1 MPWRMLIPDNCI
13 KALYPFKSYRV
24 EKINASQDLVQIELA
39 WDKRCAL
46 RCPECGQTMA
56 RNRAE
61 WQMVRD
67 LPWAS
72 ATTVMLRFQAIQG
85 RCSNCASYRT
95 IRPPGIDERRRA
107 THRLLVFASRLC
119 REMTLSAVAEHVGV
133 ATSTILRWDK
143 CVLTNQ
149 LPPPQLDGLR
159 VLLIDEKA
167 VRSHHHYVTLVMN
180 GETGEL
186 LYMAEGKK
194 KESLEKF
201 FQQLTPRQRA
211 SIEAVGIDRA
221 GAYHAVVRDYLP
233 KAAIVYDKFHLIAN
247 YHAVI
252 DEVRRQE
259 WRQAKAEQK
268 QVIKGERYNLFRN
281 SENQTPEQKR
291 DLADLL
297 ALNQNL
303 HTVYVLKDALKC
315 LWTYRY
321 AKAAANFLDKWVGWA
336 KEAAIRPLE
345 RFANGLLEAK
355 EEITSFCK
363 HPITNGR
370 LEGFNNLISRLIHR
384 ACGVRDLDYLF
395 LKLRQES
402 LPDFLPK

>member
-1 MPWRMLIPDNCI
+1 MLIPNNCI
-13 KALYPFKSYRV
+13 QALYPFKSYRV
-24 EKINASQDLVQIELA
+24 EKINASAEIVQIDLA
-39 WDKRCAL
+39 WDKRFAL
-46 RCPECGQTMA
+46 RCPDCGQTMGE
-56 RNRAE
+56 NRSE

-72 ATTVMLRFQAIQG
+72 ANVAFLRFEAIQG
-85 RCSNCASYRT
+85 RCTHCDRYHT
-95 IRPPGIDERRRA
+95 IRPCGIDERRRA
-107 THRLLVFASRLC
+107 TQRLLLFASQLC
-119 REMTLSAVAEHVGV
+119 RQMTLSAVADLLDV

-143 CVLTNQ
+143 WVLKNQ
-149 LPPPQLDGLR
+149 LPPPKLDGLR

-201 FQQLTPRQRA
+201 FQQLTAEQKA
-211 SIEAVGIDRA
+211 SIQAVGIDRA
-221 GAYHAVVRDYLP
+221 GAYYTVVRDYLP

-247 YHAVI
+247 YHGVI
-252 DEVRRQE
+252 DEVRRAE
-259 WRQAKAEQK
+259 WHQAKAEQK
-268 QVIKGERYNLFRN
+268 EVIKGERYNLFRN
-281 SENQTPEQKR
+281 RENQTPEQKR
-291 DLADLL
+291 DLAALL
-297 ALNQNL
+297 AMNQNL

-321 AKAAANFLDKWVGWA
+321 AKAAANFLDRWVGWA
-336 KEAAIRPLE
+336 REAAIRPLE
-345 RFANGLLEAK
+345 RFANSLLQAK
-355 EEITSFCK
+355 EEIISFCK

-370 LEGFNNLISRLIHR
+370 LEGFNNLISRLVHR

-402 LPDFLPK
+402 LPDVLPK

>member
-1 MPWRMLIPDNCI
+1 MLIPNNCI

-24 EKINASQDLVQIELA
+24 EKINASAEIVQIDLA
-39 WDKRCAL
+39 WDKRHAL
-46 RCPECGQTMA
+46 RCPKCGQTMG

-72 ATTVMLRFQAIQG
+72 AAMVLLRFEAIQG
-85 RCSNCASYRT
+85 RCSNCAAYHT
-95 IRPPGIDERRRA
+95 VRPPGIDERRRA
-107 THRLLVFASRLC
+107 THRLLVYASRLC
-119 REMTLSAVAEHVGV
+119 REMTLSAVAAHLGV
-133 ATSTILRWDK
+133 AVSTVSRWDK
-143 CVLTNQ
+143 CVLANQ
-149 LPPPQLDGLR
+149 LPPPRLDGLR

-167 VRSHHHYVTLVMN
+167 VRRHHHYVTLVMN

-186 LYMAEGKK
+186 LYLAEGKK
-194 KESLEKF
+194 KESLRKF
-201 FQQLTPRQRA
+201 FEQLTPEQRA
-211 SIEAVGIDRA
+211 SIEAVGIDRG
-221 GAYHAVVRDYLP
+221 GAYHAVVRECLP

-259 WRQAKAEQK
+259 WREAKARHKE
-268 QVIKGERYNLFRN
+268 VIKGERYNLFRN
-281 SENQTPEQKR
+281 RESQTAEQKR
-291 DLADLL
+291 SLAELL

-303 HTVYVLKDALKC
+303 HSAYVLKDALKC

-321 AKAAANFLDKWVGWA
+321 PKAAANFLEKWVGWA
-336 KEAAIRPLE
+336 REAAIRPLE

-355 EEITSFCK
+355 EEIVSFCK

>member
-1 MPWRMLIPDNCI
+1 MLIPNNCI

-24 EKINASQDLVQIELA
+24 EKINASPEMVQIDLA
-39 WDKRCAL
+39 WDRRFAL
-46 RCPECGQTMA
+46 RCPDCGQAMGE
-56 RNRAE
+56 NRSE

-67 LPWAS
+67 LPWGSAS
-72 ATTVMLRFQAIQG
+72 VVLLRFEAFQG
-85 RCSNCASYRT
+85 RCAQCGRYHT
-95 IRPPGIDERRRA
+95 IRPAGIDERRRA
-107 THRLLVFASRLC
+107 TQRLLLFASRLC
-119 REMTLSAVAEHVGV
+119 RETTLSAVADLLGV
-133 ATSTILRWDK
+133 AVSTVLRWDK
-143 CVLTNQ
+143 AVLTRQ

-167 VRSHHHYVTLVMN
+167 VGKHHHYVTLVMN

-194 KESLEKF
+194 KESLERF
-201 FQQLTPRQRA
+201 FQQLTPEQKR

-221 GAYHAVVRDYLP
+221 GAYYAVVRDYLP

-247 YHAVI
+247 YNGVI
-252 DEVRRQE
+252 DEVRRAE
-259 WRQAKAEQK
+259 WHRAKTEQRE
-268 QVIKGERYNLFRN
+268 VIKGERYNLFRN
-281 SENQTPEQKR
+281 RENQTPEQKR
-291 DLADLL
+291 DLAALL
-297 ALNQNL
+297 ALNENL
-303 HTVYVLKDALKC
+303 HATYVLKDALKC

-321 AKAAANFLDKWVGWA
+321 PKAASNFLDRWVGWA
-336 KEAAIRPLE
+336 KEAALRPLE
-345 RFANGLLEAK
+345 RFANSLLQAR
-355 EEITSFCK
+355 EEIISFCK

-402 LPDFLPK
+402 LPDLLPK